1 MVYICEWPFYQFWK
15 NINPNYDAIT
25 KYCHVF
31 RNHGD
36 IVDTWGSVDSIIQF
50 YGEHNEQFSK
60 YNGIKY

>member
-1 MVYICEWPFYQFWK
+1 MVYICEWANGQLSN
-15 NINPNYDAIT
+15 NIAPNYDAIT

-31 RNHGD
+31 RNHDD
-36 IVDTWGSVDSIIQF
+36 IADNWKSVDSIIQF

>member
-1 MVYICEWPFYQFWK
+1 MVYICEWPLYQFKK

-31 RNHGD
+31 RNHDD
-36 IVDTWGSVDSIIQF
+36 INDHWSSVDSIIKF

>member
-1 MVYICEWPFYQFWK
+1 MVYICEWPLYQYHK

-36 IVDTWGSVDSIIQF
+36 ISDHWSSVDSIIKF
-50 YGEHNEQFSK
+50 YGDNNEHFSK